1 MYVSKIFR
9 GLMAGVLYASFIIFT
24 NTSCTRA
31 PIAQSE
37 LVPAKEV
44 FYQSLE
50 SLQGKMMQGQ
60 TIYPEGK
67 YVPFVGQEI
76 AMAVS
81 SCTKNEM
88 RIPIYIGGK
97 IYRTLILE
105 RTPAGFLLKHE
116 NKKEDGRSNEINLY
130 GGHTQDNGT
139 AFMQFFPADTYTKN
153 LMSLTSP
160 SVWTLAFSSD
170 RSTFSYLVESDGKL
184 QMQIDFNLN
193 DYLATTTGKGE
204 QRSRR

>member
-1 MYVSKIFR
+1 M
-9 GLMAGVLYASFIIFT
+9 
-24 NTSCTRA
+24 RA
-31 PIAQSE
+31 PLTSSE
-37 LVPAKEV
+37 RIQPNEA

-50 SLQGKMMQGQ
+50 SLQGRMVQGQ

-67 YVPFVGQEI
+67 WAPFAGQAISMEV
-76 AMAVS
+76 AS
-81 SCTKNEM
+81 STNSEM

-97 IYRTLILE
+97 VYRTLILE
-105 RTPAGFLLKHE
+105 RTPIGFMLKHE
-116 NKKEDGRSNEINLY
+116 NKTEDGHSADINLY
-130 GGHTQDNGT
+130 GGHTKGNGT

-153 LMSLTSP
+153 LLSLSTP

-193 DYLATTTGKGE
+193 DYLASNANKPE
-204 QRSRR
+204 QRSKK

>member
-1 MYVSKIFR
+1 MVFLKIFR
-9 GLMAGVLYASFIIFT
+9 GFT
-24 NTSCTRA
+24 AAVIYTILLSCTASCTRTPMA
-31 PIAQSE
+31 KSE
-37 LVPAKEV
+37 LVPASQT

-50 SLQGKMMQGQ
+50 NLQGRMLQGQ
-60 TIYPEGK
+60 SIYPEEK
-67 YVPFVGQEI
+67 WAPFAGQEI
-76 AMAVS
+76 AMEVTSA
-81 SCTKNEM
+81 TKNEM

-97 IYRTLILE
+97 VYRTLILE
-105 RTPAGFLLKHE
+105 RTPKGFMLKHE
-116 NKKEDGRSNEINLY
+116 NKKEDGRSHDINLY
-130 GGHTQDNGT
+130 GGHTTENGT

-153 LMSLTSP
+153 LMSLSAP

-193 DYLATTTGKGE
+193 DYLATNANKTE

>member
-1 MYVSKIFR
+1 MRTPVTKSATIS
-9 GLMAGVLYASFIIFT
+9 AS
-24 NTSCTRA
+24 
-31 PIAQSE
+31 E
-37 LVPAKEV
+37 E
-44 FYQSLE
+44 FYQSLGN
-50 SLQGKMMQGQ
+50 LQGRMVQGQ

-67 YVPFVGQEI
+67 WTPFAGQPISLE
-76 AMAVS
+76 VTS
-81 SCTKNEM
+81 HTKSKM

-97 IYRTLILE
+97 VYSTLILE
-105 RTPAGFLLKHE
+105 RTPTGFLLKHE
-116 NKKEDGRSNEINLY
+116 NKTENGQSHEINLY
-130 GGHTQDNGT
+130 GGHTNNNGT

-153 LMSLTSP
+153 LMRLSSP

-193 DYLATTTGKGE
+193 DYLATNSNKTE